1 MTLHRRQFGRTLAGL
16 GLLSSAM
23 ALRAQPAA
31 TAPSASAAASTASA
45 TPAGTASAPPTA
57 ELGPPLEPPLRE
69 RARHAGMGYAA
80 MRVTPAG
87 VLYGFAGRRSSR
99 DETAPTASDCF
110 EIGSITKT
118 FTALLLA
125 DAVLKRELT
134 LDDPVEAALGQRL
147 RDAEGQPLRWRDLA
161 THRSGLPRLP
171 GNFAPARS
179 EDPYADYTEAS
190 LRAFLDRW
198 RADVPRDR
206 RWTYSNLGFGLL
218 GLALGR
224 ALGTPY
230 PALLE
235 TRVLKPL
242 GLQDLRLSLTQA
254 PDTRVLPGHNEQGQP
269 LAAWTFD
276 TLAPA
281 GGLVGPVTALAR
293 YAQAALG
300 LFDHPLAPAFALC
313 LQRHADGG
321 TPVNQMGLGWILG
334 TVRGRPFATHDGST
348 YGFASSIFLEPPR
361 RHATAVLANARGGVG
376 DLALHLIDPV
386 IPPRNLVAEREAR
399 EQAALT
405 LPADQL
411 QPLTGTYALSPQ
423 FKLTLRLDGARL
435 MAQATGQGAF
445 ELFARTP
452 REFFA
457 RVTPLR
463 IRFEGAEGP
472 PAALLLDQA
481 GQTLRF
487 VRE

>member
-1 MTLHRRQFGRTLAGL
+1 MIIHRRQFHRAVAGL
-16 GLLSSAM
+16 SLISATP
-23 ALRAQPAA
+23 ALRAQAA
-31 TAPSASAAASTASA
+31 AAASA
-45 TPAGTASAPPTA
+45 PASAPSSPGRA
-57 ELGPPLEPPLRE
+57 APAPADLGPPLEPPLRE

-80 MRVTPAG
+80 ARVTPAG
-87 VLYGFAGRRSSR
+87 VQLGFAGRRSAR
-99 DETAPTASDCF
+99 DARTPEAGDCF

-147 RDAEGQPLRWRDLA
+147 RDSEGQPLRWRDLA
-161 THRSGLPRLP
+161 THRSGLPRMP
-171 GNFAPARS
+171 GNFAPARP

-198 RADVPRDR
+198 RPDVPRDR

-218 GLALGR
+218 GMSLAR

-230 PALLE
+230 PALLQ
-235 TRVLKPL
+235 TRVLQPL

-254 PDTRVLPGHNEQGQP
+254 PDTRVLTGHDEQGQA

-276 TLAPA
+276 TMAPA

-293 YAQAALG
+293 YAQAAMG
-300 LFDHPLAPAFALC
+300 LVDSPLAPAFALC

-334 TVRGRPFATHDGST
+334 TLRGRPFATHDGST
-348 YGFASSIFLEPPR
+348 YGFASSIFLEPQR
-361 RHATAVLANARGGVG
+361 RHATAVLSNAHGGVG
-376 DLALHLIDPV
+376 DLALHLLDPV

-399 EQAALT
+399 DQAALE
-405 LPADQL
+405 LPAEQL
-411 QPLTGTYALSPQ
+411 QPLEGNYALTPQ
-423 FKLTLRLDGARL
+423 FKLTLQLRGGRL

-445 ELFARTP
+445 ELFARAP

-463 IRFEGAEGP
+463 IRFEGAEGTP
-472 PAALLLDQA
+472 PALLLDQA